1 MTHNI
6 FSEQLWIKFDI
17 APSVGHIGLPLGT
30 LADLNRQYRLDEF
43 DSLQYCHDGSEAGFQ
58 IVRSYWS
65 NDRGTILKTTMSG
78 LMTISVS
85 LQATQV
91 IVNLSLWWSI
101 SGLSQLMT
109 IKLSSLIISKQQFGL
124 KRILKPVSVSKILMQ
139 PMLIL
144 VAIVYFLRLCDDQ
157 SEASF

>member
-1 MTHNI
+1 MTHI
-6 FSEQLWIKFDI
+6 IWLILYDIYHILIDFFSEQLWIKFDI

-58 IVRSYWS
+58 IVRSHWS
-65 NDRGTILKTTMSG
+65 NNRGTILKTTISG

-91 IVNLSLWWSI
+91 IVNLSL
-101 SGLSQLMT
+101 
-109 IKLSSLIISKQQFGL
+109 
-124 KRILKPVSVSKILMQ
+124 
-139 PMLIL
+139 
-144 VAIVYFLRLCDDQ
+144 
-157 SEASF
+157 